1 MKVLILTVLLALTA
15 CNEPVKMNDITIGT
29 NGIEKTWDKGVSDVR
44 NEYDN
49 TENRVS
55 DTLAKANDDVLDTA
69 AKANAD
75 AVDEE
80 HRTTGRTKET
90 LAKANSDVLDEEART
105 TGRVKDTLAKA
116 NGDVLDTAAQANE
129 DAVEEEHKF
138 NDRSKTTAKKA
149 NMDTIAEGDKL
160 TDRIVGSDDKTVDQ
174 HGDEIRDLQRRMA
187 LVEQVNQSQNAL
199 LSLYL
204 QQMADGDAQSAKDI
218 FDLRTDLS
226 ALTGRVGTAE
236 SKISVLET
244 LSSGLRTD
252 LGILQGRVTATEEDI
267 LVSEDAIDALYDQI
281 NGENGVLDRLDNAES
296 DIHDLQVKTK
306 KLRKKLNKLKNYVHG
321 CLENRIQDL
330 ESAVS
335 ASCELTVSDVTNFKV
350 TKCTNTVLGICA
362 GNQSRI
368 LYSAK
373 LKFECLGKEAQYID
387 NVLFETD
394 PTPSY

>member
-160 TDRIVGSDDKTVDQ
+160 TDRIVGSDDQSVDQ

-187 LVEQVNQSQNAL
+187 LVEQLNSLQTNILDIHSRRMDKQDETFNAFADEMYGELGRLENKIDTTQSEVDALEVLVSDLTIRVDFLALEVGPLANSRIDDL
-199 LSLYL
+199 LS
-204 QQMADGDAQSAKDI
+204 
-218 FDLRTDLS
+218 
-226 ALTGRVGTAE
+226 RVIT
-236 SKISVLET
+236 LET
-244 LSSGLRTD
+244 TVNGTCEITH
-252 LGILQGRVTATEEDI
+252 GTKTPVQIDI
-267 LVSEDAIDALYDQI
+267 CDKWNIF
-281 NGENGVLDRLDNAES
+281 G
-296 DIHDLQVKTK
+296 
-306 KLRKKLNKLKNYVHG
+306 
-321 CLENRIQDL
+321 
-330 ESAVS
+330 
-335 ASCELTVSDVTNFKV
+335 F
-350 TKCTNTVLGICA
+350 CTNKTLATFQKQTVTLT
-362 GNQSRI
+362 
-368 LYSAK
+368 
-373 LKFECLGKEAQYID
+373 CLGKTSHVCEILSK
-387 NVLFETD
+387 N
-394 PTPSY
+394 